1 MLGRHDS
8 SAGETPRVTDLA
20 TPQALAGLRVL
31 DIGGTVATG
40 YCGKLFAAHG
50 ADVID
55 VEPPG
60 GAATRALAPFNP
72 RGRAPDNSALH
83 AYLSANKRS
92 VALDVTHP
100 EGRRAFVELA
110 RNAAVVLDSTVGPP
124 DAFTDLFAVAPTVVV
139 ARITWFGQTGPYR
152 DFAGSDGVCHALIG
166 MVRGIGPPEGPPVMP
181 SGYQAQIVG
190 GLTAYI
196 GALGHVIGAELSN
209 RDAPCVLDT
218 SIYEAN
224 TCFTDV
230 GAVGAYNTGLV
241 APRMGVNR
249 FPPTFPLGIYACRDG
264 WIGVTALTP
273 SQWAAFGALLEL
285 GDLVAK
291 PEYQTTLGRLA
302 DAQILEPIIKQRVAE
317 RSAEEIF
324 HRGQALRVPLALVP
338 TMEQLFTVD
347 QYVARGAF
355 GAISHATQGRFA
367 APVTPFRL
375 YRTPAPP
382 DGAAPTLGADTR
394 RCLAEAGVDAGR
406 IAALARANVAVEG

>member
-1 MLGRHDS
+1 
-8 SAGETPRVTDLA
+8 VTDA
-20 TPQALAGLRVL
+20 AGQALAGLRVL
-31 DIGGTVATG
+31 DVGCTVATG

-55 VEPPG
+55 VESLR
-60 GAATRALAPFNP
+60 GASTRALAPFNP
-72 RGRAPDNSALH
+72 RAIAPDNSALH

-92 VALDVTHP
+92 VALDATHP
-100 EGRRAFVELA
+100 LGRAAFLDLARRAD
-110 RNAAVVLDSTVGPP
+110 VVLDASVGPQS
-124 DAFTDLFAVAPTVVV
+124 AFDDLFEVAPRVVLS
-139 ARITWFGQTGPYR
+139 RITWFGQSGPYR
-152 DFAGSDGVCHALIG
+152 DYAGTDGVCQALIG
-166 MVRGIGPPEGPPVMP
+166 MVRGIGPAEGPPTLP

-196 GALGHVIGAELSN
+196 GTLGHVIGAELSN

-218 SIYEAN
+218 SIFEAN

-230 GAVGAYNTGLV
+230 GAVVAFNTGVV
-241 APRMGVNR
+241 APRLGVNR
-249 FPPTFPLGIYACRDG
+249 FPPTFPLGIYPCRDG

-273 SQWAAFGALLEL
+273 SQWAAFCALLDL
-285 GDLVAK
+285 RDLVAV
-291 PEYQTTLGRLA
+291 PAYQTTLGRLA
-302 DAQILEPIIKQRVAE
+302 DAEKLEPIIKQRVAD

-355 GAISHATQGRFA
+355 GTIDHPTQGRFE

-375 YRTPAPP
+375 YRTPAPA
-382 DGAAPTLGADTR
+382 DAAAPTLGRHTR
-394 RCLAEAGVDAGR
+394 QCLADAGYDAHR
-406 IAALARANVAVEG
+406 IDELRRADVVVEG